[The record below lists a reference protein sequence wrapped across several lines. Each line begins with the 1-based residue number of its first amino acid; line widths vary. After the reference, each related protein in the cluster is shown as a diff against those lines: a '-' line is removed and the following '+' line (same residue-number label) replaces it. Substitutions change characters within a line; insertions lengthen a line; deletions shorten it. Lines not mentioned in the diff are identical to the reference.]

1 MVVMTAKVDL
11 KRILMLLGLAAAVLM
26 VLIYLLGGSQE
37 TLAPATEKVPDN
49 DSRVAFLKSFGW
61 EVVNSPKESGQ
72 VLIPQEPNPVFERYN
87 ALQKCQGYDLSKFAG
102 KKVMRYVYTVEN
114 YPGATEPV
122 YATLLVFKNK
132 VIGGDVTDTAPGGKI
147 SPFEMPKANETSKP
161 RQTVPSVPDATT
173 APTEPTVTEA
183 PGQKQ

>member
-1 MVVMTAKVDL
+1 MVVMTAKVNL

-72 VLIPQEPNPVFERYN
+72 VLIPQETNPVFERYN

-147 SPFEMPKANETSKP
+147 GPFEMPKSAKAKQTPQAAAEAT
-161 RQTVPSVPDATT
+161 TVPTG
-173 APTEPTVTEA
+173 PTVTEA

>member
-1 MVVMTAKVDL
+1 MVVMTAKVNL

-72 VLIPQEPNPVFERYN
+72 VLIPQETNPVFERYN

-147 SPFEMPKANETSKP
+147 GPFEMPKAAKAK
-161 RQTVPSVPDATT
+161 QTPQAATEATT
-173 APTEPTVTEA
+173 APIEPTVTEA